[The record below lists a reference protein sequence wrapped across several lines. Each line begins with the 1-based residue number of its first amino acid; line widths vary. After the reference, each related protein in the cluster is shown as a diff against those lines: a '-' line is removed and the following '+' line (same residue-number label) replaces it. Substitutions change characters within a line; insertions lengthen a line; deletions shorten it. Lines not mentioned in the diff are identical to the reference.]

1 MPELKKP
8 QAADIER
15 VLLIRAAPDS
25 ITLMPISFNGQARLA
40 LVLPMVN
47 ETGPYVRLLAILP
60 VSEDVIEN
68 GRGQPA
74 SFTPPA
80 GIKDKN

>member
-8 QAADIER
+8 QAVDIEK
-15 VLLIRAAPDS
+15 VQLIRAAPES
-25 ITLMPISFNGQARLA
+25 VTLMPIFFNGQARLA

-47 ETGPYVRLLAILP
+47 NQGPYVRLLAILP

-68 GRGQPA
+68 GLGQPA